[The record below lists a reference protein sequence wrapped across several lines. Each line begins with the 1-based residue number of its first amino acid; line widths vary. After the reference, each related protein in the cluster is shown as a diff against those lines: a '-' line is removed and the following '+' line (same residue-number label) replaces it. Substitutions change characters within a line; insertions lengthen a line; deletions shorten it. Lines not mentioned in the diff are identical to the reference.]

1 MQRSI
6 ILLLPLMMFCVGSG
20 CSRHG
25 GRFLPPVPAY
35 QPTGLQAAQPA
46 SPAPGGTPASTTTQS
61 PAAATATAQDRTN
74 AGGTNA
80 DLRDRELTQT
90 LGSLNEILDAFFDY
104 NAFQLRPDA
113 VAAVTG
119 AAGVLRGHMEA
130 DPKIRL
136 VIEGHCDE
144 RGSAEFNL
152 ALGDRRAEAVRDLL
166 GQLGLPAARM
176 TTISYGE
183 AKPACGEANENCW
196 QRNRRAHIRHER
208 E

>member
-1 MQRSI
+1 
-6 ILLLPLMMFCVGSG
+6 MMLCLGCG
-20 CSRHG
+20 CSHRG
-25 GRFLPPVPAY
+25 GRILPPVPAY
-35 QPTGLQAAQPA
+35 QPMAGGNLLGGTEATRQPSA
-46 SPAPGGTPASTTTQS
+46 PAPAATPGERRNGADATGPDRT
-61 PAAATATAQDRTN
+61 AAAER
-74 AGGTNA
+74 
-80 DLRDRELTQT
+80 RDREVSKT
-90 LGSLNEILDAFFDY
+90 LGSLNEILDAYFDY

-113 VAAVTG
+113 VQAVTG
-119 AAGVLRGHMEA
+119 AAEVLRGHMEA
-130 DPKIRL
+130 DAQIRL

-166 GQLGLPAARM
+166 GQLGLPSARM